1 MTRLCD
7 PANQADRREA
17 LYRAHREL
25 FPTIFDADGTYRVP
39 PDPTKNDPR
48 AAHLAVDPRE
58 NAWHCFAALSGND
71 SEVALGNA
79 ILRQTQFTPGYDFF
93 ASALVML
100 WMRFRDRLE
109 NDVRAKCL
117 QCIEAMG
124 PPQAESPG
132 FVGMNDN
139 FGSMAVCALVLGGMV
154 ADRGEFVDNGIA
166 KMRKLVERLDTH
178 GAIAEFNSPTYTGI
192 TLACM
197 ADIAEHATSA
207 EARDLALRI
216 EQQTWFDMAA
226 RFHPG
231 SSNMGGPSSRAYMA
245 DSCGQM
251 HNGRFAFHVA
261 FGETVQPLS
270 PLRYSYGKRTDL
282 SLHHDKIDFIPG
294 NGAWIAA
301 ATYHVPEGCETMI
314 AARTYPFEAIGT
326 AACAFAWRPDDWRTE
341 PDGTRIKFRP
351 FEPYRFA
358 PALMHSYQSADI
370 SMSTSSGAH
379 ACGSGG
385 QHDHFFMTY
394 RRRVPDA
401 AERLTYEDTRTVFCR
416 YDFNHHEPATQIG
429 LVNDFGR
436 KAAVQHRHTA
446 VVVYRPGIEI
456 IREIT
461 AMRVMILMPLHQGDP
476 DAVWVGDRALD
487 GIEGESESPS
497 PVFVRDGQVVLG
509 FRPLEIT
516 NYGRDAAVRVR
527 RAEKFLAISFYNYD
541 GPGRSLNFP
550 YQGAL
555 YTQNGFVAEASVAD
569 SDADVDAF
577 RAKVQNAELSDV
589 IDHGV
594 RRVHYRRPTNDGGDV
609 DLRIEVDPLNEA
621 VIPPAWING
630 QPQRTPRFTATGVDA
645 LPWPT
650 A

>member
-39 PDPTKNDPR
+39 PDPTMNDPR

-58 NAWHCFAALSGND
+58 KRVGIASRRCRATTARSRWVTPSFGRRSSRPATTSSRRHWSCCGCGFAIGLKTTC
-71 SEVALGNA
+71 V
-79 ILRQTQFTPGYDFF
+79 P
-93 ASALVML
+93 SA
-100 WMRFRDRLE
+100 
-109 NDVRAKCL
+109 L

-341 PDGTRIKFRP
+341 PDGTRVRFRP

-370 SMSTSSGAH
+370 SVSTSSGAH

-436 KAAVQHRHTA
+436 KAAVQHRPHGRGRLPPRHRSHPRDHFHA
-446 VVVYRPGIEI
+446 RD
-456 IREIT
+456 
-461 AMRVMILMPLHQGDP
+461 DP
-476 DAVWVGDRALD
+476 DAASPGRPRCRVGRRSRHSTASKAK
-487 GIEGESESPS
+487 SESPS

-527 RAEKFLAISFYNYD
+527 RAEKFSHHQFSTTTTA
-541 GPGRSLNFP
+541 
-550 YQGAL
+550 
-555 YTQNGFVAEASVAD
+555 
-569 SDADVDAF
+569 
-577 RAKVQNAELSDV
+577 RAA
-589 IDHGV
+589 
-594 RRVHYRRPTNDGGDV
+594 
-609 DLRIEVDPLNEA
+609 A
-621 VIPPAWING
+621 
-630 QPQRTPRFTATGVDA
+630 
-645 LPWPT
+645 
-650 A
+650 